1 MRFFLD
7 KNQELSIDR
16 ADTEVGL
23 VKKIKKEV
31 LTMGLLDG
39 KVIAVTG
46 AGAGIGREEALL
58 CAKEGARVVINDL
71 GGARDGTGRDS
82 KVADQVV
89 EEIKKMGGDA
99 VGHYE
104 DISEASGGDSLIKA
118 GVDKWGRFDGLVNNA
133 GILRDKMSFNMED
146 GEWDSVIKVHLR
158 GHFMCARAAA
168 RYFREHKEQG
178 GAIVNTT
185 STSGLLGNAG
195 QANYG
200 AAKLGIVGLNNVLAL
215 ELSRYNVRVN
225 AIAPMAYTRMT
236 ADLKIAEMLK
246 AYQPE
251 HIAPLVVFLLSD
263 AAKAI
268 NGQVFGVFGQFVQL
282 YRLPR
287 PVMEWKASGPKW
299 SPSELA
305 KKAAEIQAVI
315 AKVNWGYMPGTPMPD
330 AQKVKP

>member
-1 MRFFLD
+1 
-7 KNQELSIDR
+7 
-16 ADTEVGL
+16 
-23 VKKIKKEV
+23 
-31 LTMGLLDG
+31 MGLLDG
-39 KVIAVTG
+39 KVIAITG
-46 AGAGIGREEALL
+46 SGAGIGREEALL
-58 CAKEGARVVINDL
+58 CAKEGAKVVINDL
-71 GGARDGTGRDS
+71 GGSRDGAGKDS
-82 KVADQVV
+82 KVADVVV
-89 EEIKKMGGDA
+89 EEIKKLGGDA

-104 DISEASGGDSLIKA
+104 DISEEAGGESLIKA

-133 GILRDKMSFNMED
+133 GILRDKMSFNMD
-146 GEWDSVIKVHLR
+146 NAEWDSVIKVHMR

-200 AAKLGIVGLNNVLAL
+200 AAKLGIVGLNSVLAL
-215 ELSRYNVRVN
+215 EMGRSNVRVN

-236 ADLKIAEMLK
+236 SDLKIAEMLK
-246 AYQPE
+246 AYKPE

-268 NGQVFGVFGQFVQL
+268 TGQVFGVFGPFVQL

-287 PVMEWKASGPKW
+287 PVMDWKAGGECWAPAD
-299 SPSELA
+299 LA
-305 KKAAEIQAVI
+305 AKAGEIQSVI
-315 AKVNWGYMPGTPMPD
+315 AKVNWGYMPGTPMPED
-330 AQKVKP
+330 KKVKP